1 MAVDS
6 VPGNL
11 SRENG
16 AARAGVVV
24 MLLGMLM
31 FSVNDVM
38 GKWLVATYSVGQVVL
53 IRSIA
58 AALLLAPFLWV
69 S

>member
-53 IRSIA
+53 I
-58 AALLLAPFLWV
+58 
-69 S
+69 